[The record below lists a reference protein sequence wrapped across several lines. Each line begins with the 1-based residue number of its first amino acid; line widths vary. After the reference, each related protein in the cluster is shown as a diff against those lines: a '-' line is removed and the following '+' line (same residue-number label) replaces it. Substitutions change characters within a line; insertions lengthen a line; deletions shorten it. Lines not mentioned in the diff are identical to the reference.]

1 MDVTEFYVSI
11 EPHDVLERIKT
22 NIVEGSISGKL
33 IDQYERVVGD
43 QQIVVCILEKYYMRT
58 SNRASLTVTVDNLE
72 GKTKIH
78 AVASGGGEG
87 AIFRF
92 DWGVGNSFIN
102 SVAKALDEYIIKE

>member
-11 EPHDVLERIKT
+11 EPHDVLKRIKT
-22 NIVEGSISGKL
+22 NIVEGSFSGKL
-33 IDQYERVVGD
+33 IDQYERIVGD
-43 QQIVVCILEKYYMRT
+43 QQVVVCIFEKYYMRT

-87 AIFRF
+87 AFLRF
-92 DWGVGNSFIN
+92 DWGVGNTFVN
-102 SVAKALDEYIIKE
+102 SVAKALEEFIIK